1 MYRKNRIWIAALAVI
16 MIVSACAPKATSPD
30 PLVGTRAPGFQ
41 LDNALG
47 GQVSLSDYTEQGT
60 PVLLFFHMAVG

>member
-1 MYRKNRIWIAALAVI
+1 MNKKTVSLILISLFVVVLAACSSQPEVE
-16 MIVSACAPKATSPD
+16 S
-30 PLVGTRAPGFQ
+30 PLVGTTAPDFT

-47 GQVSLSDYTEQGT
+47 GQVSLSDYYGK

>member
-1 MYRKNRIWIAALAVI
+1 MNKK
-16 MIVSACAPKATSPD
+16 IVSLILISLLVVVLAACSSQPEVESPMVGATAPDFT
-30 PLVGTRAPGFQ
+30 

-47 GQVSLSDYTEQGT
+47 GQVSLSDYSGK

>member
-1 MYRKNRIWIAALAVI
+1 MNKKTVSLILISLFVVVLAACSSQPEVEN
-16 MIVSACAPKATSPD
+16 
-30 PLVGTRAPGFQ
+30 PLVGTNAPDFT

-47 GQVSLSDYTEQGT
+47 GQVSLSDYSGK